1 MSSPSSTPPRGPGL
15 PSNGHA
21 ASCAPSR
28 PSGAGASASD
38 GLLGACSSATCANAA
53 SGGAASTALAVLPRP
68 AVAGPHDVSPGGGAH
83 VRSEAAV
90 LKDGVLLNMGSS
102 ARLGS
107 HSPEGGGRAVCYLQS
122 QPPPGERRTILALR
136 QEKRAAADLALTT
149 QLLPASR
156 GVVSAA
162 EWNPLPYCCS
172 ARRPGHPRSVTASPA
187 FSCLIGILCLVFP
200 LPTPRPCRRIGGC
213 RRVMLRGLACF
224 EPRDVAAL
232 VPSCP
237 PPYKISL

>member
-90 LKDGVLLNMGSS
+90 LKDGALLNMGSS
-102 ARLGS
+102 ARLGF
-107 HSPEGGGRAVCYLQS
+107 HSPEGGGRAVCLQS

-149 QLLPASR
+149 QLLPASP
-156 GVVSAA
+156 GPIVVSV
-162 EWNPLPYCCS
+162 LIS
-172 ARRPGHPRSVTASPA
+172 FSVTASLA
-187 FSCLIGILCLVFP
+187 FSCLIGILF
-200 LPTPRPCRRIGGC
+200 I
-213 RRVMLRGLACF
+213 
-224 EPRDVAAL
+224 
-232 VPSCP
+232 
-237 PPYKISL
+237 Y